1 MKVVN
6 RYFAALLSIMR
17 KYPFLILLFLIFS
30 LPGLFAQKE
39 ENIWSTLALLEFEQK
54 DDLGNFDEEGN
65 IIPLIKAFEGKEII
79 VKGYVI
85 PLSGKKAQS
94 HFMFSAYPYEACFF
108 CGKAG
113 PETVMEV
120 FVKDDKKIEFSE
132 KKISV
137 KGTFHF
143 TSRNPNDV
151 MFTLKNAEIAE

>member
-1 MKVVN
+1 MRKAILFIFLQV
-6 RYFAALLSIMR
+6 LLSSIS
-17 KYPFLILLFLIFS
+17 IH
-30 LPGLFAQKE
+30 AQNEK
-39 ENIWSTLALLEFEQK
+39 NVWSTLALLEFEQK
-54 DDLGNFDEEGN
+54 DDSGNFNEEGN
-65 IIPLIKAFEGKEII
+65 ILPLIEAFEGKEIL
-79 VKGYVI
+79 VEGYVI

-94 HFMFSAYPYEACFF
+94 HFMFSAYPYASCFF

-113 PETVMEV
+113 PETIMEV

-132 KKISV
+132 KKMSI

>member
-1 MKVVN
+1 
-6 RYFAALLSIMR
+6 MR
-17 KYPFLILLFLIFS
+17 KTILFIFFVS
-30 LPGLFAQKE
+30 ILSTISINAQNEK
-39 ENIWSTLALLEFEQK
+39 NIWSTLALLEFEQK
-54 DDLGNFDEEGN
+54 DDSGNFDEEGN
-65 IIPLIKAFEGKEII
+65 ILPLIEAFEGKE
-79 VKGYVI
+79 VEVAGYVI

-94 HFMFSAYPYEACFF
+94 HFMFSAYPYASCFF

-113 PETVMEV
+113 PETIMEV

-132 KKISV
+132 KKISI